1 MTAHHFATAAL
12 LALALACSACASLL
26 PQAPPLPASY
36 SLDAG
41 PMPAPPTPQAPAS
54 APGLIVN
61 PPRASAGLDSR
72 HMLYQREPHRLAY
85 YAHSEWLEPPAQ
97 LLAPLLLS
105 ALQGSAVLG
114 PVAPS
119 VSAAA
124 AGLRLDTEL
133 LTLQQEFE
141 GDSSRLRL
149 ALRARLIDNLTR
161 RVLASR
167 DFSTV
172 EPASPANA
180 QGGAAAANR
189 ALQRVLG
196 ELREFCTNTA
206 NSTANNAATTTGPG
220 RP

>member
-1 MTAHHFATAAL
+1 MTSHPCATATL
-12 LALALACSACASLL
+12 LALALACGACASLL
-26 PQAPPLPASY
+26 PQAPALPASY

-41 PMPAPPTPQAPAS
+41 PTPAPAQAAAS

-61 PPRASAGLDSR
+61 TPRASAGLDSR
-72 HMLYQREPHRLAY
+72 HMLYQREPYRLAY

-119 VSAAA
+119 ASATA

-141 GDSSRLRL
+141 GGGSLLRL

-167 DFSTV
+167 DFSTA

-196 ELREFCTNTA
+196 ELREFCIGTVHSA
-206 NSTANNAATTTGPG
+206 DLG